1 MIFSKDYN
9 VELRC
14 EKIVQIKGC
23 EKFENDRQNDRK
35 NDRRSR
41 SDRITFFALSD
52 RDLIGDHIFPSD
64 RDLIGDHEN
73 GDRPELCILYFKF
86 NSSSNSDPAHAGS
99 ELEKNL

>member
-1 MIFSKDYN
+1 MKFLKLLYKIRKNQNDFSKDYN

-14 EKIVQIKGC
+14 EKIIQIKGC

-73 GDRPELCILYFKF
+73 GDRPHLWL
-86 NSSSNSDPAHAGS
+86 
-99 ELEKNL
+99 